1 VATTRADSRIPD
13 TLSDAP
19 LDAAEAA
26 LTERQRKIL
35 SCIRDSVADRGYA
48 PSVREI
54 GAVVGLASAS
64 SVAYQLNQ
72 LQRKGFL
79 RKDAKRPRAV
89 DIRPSQSGEMEGLR
103 RPPRYVPVV
112 GEIAAGTPILAEQRI
127 EEMFPLPAEFVG
139 EGDVFLLKV
148 KGDSMIEAAITDG
161 DWVVVR
167 QQPEAHSGEIVAAMI
182 DDEATVKT
190 FKRRGNHVELLPANP
205 LYDPI
210 PADNAEILGRVVAVM
225 RRI

>member
-1 VATTRADSRIPD
+1 MSASDSRPHVP
-13 TLSDAP
+13 TTGKKKPTTGNTKLSK
-19 LDAAEAA
+19 
-26 LTERQRKIL
+26 RQEKIL
-35 SCIRDSVADRGYA
+35 AYIRDSVAHRGYA

-64 SVAYQLNQ
+64 SVSYQLKQ
-72 LQRKGFL
+72 LQLKGFL
-79 RKDAKRPRAV
+79 RKDAKRPRAMDV
-89 DIRPSQSGEMEGLR
+89 RASRTDEADSLR

-112 GEIAAGTPILAEQRI
+112 GEIAAGTPILAEEHV

-182 DDEATVKT
+182 GDEATIKT
-190 FKRRGNHVELLPANP
+190 FKRRDGHVELLPANP
-205 LYDPI
+205 AYDPI
-210 PADNAEILGRVVAVM
+210 PADDAEILGRVVAIM

>member
-1 VATTRADSRIPD
+1 MATTQAKSHVP
-13 TLSDAP
+13 TTVSDGP
-19 LDAAEAA
+19 HEAAEAA
-26 LTERQRKIL
+26 LTDRQRKIL
-35 SCIRDSVADRGYA
+35 SCIRDSMADRGYA

-89 DIRPSQSGEMEGLR
+89 DIRPSQVPEFESLR
-103 RPPRYVPVV
+103 KPPRYVPVV
-112 GEIAAGTPILAEQRI
+112 GEIAAGVPILAEERV

>member
-1 VATTRADSRIPD
+1 MATSQVPNVVEDPDSGEA
-13 TLSDAP
+13 TLTD
-19 LDAAEAA
+19 
-26 LTERQRKIL
+26 RQRRIL
-35 SCIRDSVADRGYA
+35 ACIRDSIADRGYA

-79 RKDAKRPRAV
+79 RKDARRPRAV
-89 DIRPSQSGEMEGLR
+89 DVRGSVGSEQAALR
-103 RPPRYVPVV
+103 KPPRYVPFL
-112 GEIAAGTPILAEQRI
+112 GEIAAGVPILAEERV

-139 EGDVFLLKV
+139 EGDLFLLKV

-182 DDEATVKT
+182 DGEATVKT
-190 FKRRGNHVELLPANP
+190 FKRRDGRVELLPANP

-210 PADNAEILGRVVAVM
+210 PAENAQILGRVVAVM

>member
-1 VATTRADSRIPD
+1 MSTSDPRPHVQTTGKPKSTAGNAK
-13 TLSDAP
+13 LSK
-19 LDAAEAA
+19 
-26 LTERQRKIL
+26 RQEKIL
-35 SCIRDSVADRGYA
+35 AYIRDSVAHRGYA

-64 SVAYQLNQ
+64 SVSYQLKQ
-72 LQRKGFL
+72 LQLKGFL
-79 RKDAKRPRAV
+79 RKDANRPRAMDV
-89 DIRPSQSGEMEGLR
+89 RASRADEADSLR

-112 GEIAAGTPILAEQRI
+112 GEIAAGTPILAEEHV

-182 DDEATVKT
+182 GDEATIKT
-190 FKRRGNHVELLPANP
+190 FKRRDGRVELLPANP
-205 LYDPI
+205 AYDPI
-210 PADNAEILGRVVAVM
+210 SADDAEILGRVVAIM

>member
-1 VATTRADSRIPD
+1 MAISRANTEVP
-13 TLSDAP
+13 TVVETPEA
-19 LDAAEAA
+19 LDIEAA
-26 LTERQRKIL
+26 LTKRQRMIL

-89 DIRPSQSGEMEGLR
+89 DIRPAGVSDSEGLR
-103 RPPRYVPVV
+103 KPPRYVPVL
-112 GEIAAGTPILAEQRI
+112 GEIAAGVPILAEERV

-139 EGDVFLLKV
+139 EGDLFLLKV

-182 DDEATVKT
+182 DGEATVKT
-190 FKRRGNHVELLPANP
+190 FKRRDDRVELLPANP
-205 LYDPI
+205 IYDPI
-210 PADNAEILGRVVAVM
+210 PADNAEILGRVVAVL

>member
-1 VATTRADSRIPD
+1 MAISQADAEVPTVVEPANAPD
-13 TLSDAP
+13 AEGALSK
-19 LDAAEAA
+19 
-26 LTERQRKIL
+26 RQRLIL

-54 GAVVGLASAS
+54 GALVGLASAS

-79 RKDAKRPRAV
+79 RKDARRPRAV
-89 DIRPSQSGEMEGLR
+89 DIRPSGASDSEALR
-103 RPPRYVPVV
+103 KPPRYVPVL
-112 GEIAAGTPILAEQRI
+112 GEIAAGAPILAEESI

-148 KGDSMIEAAITDG
+148 KGDSMIEVAIADG

-182 DDEATVKT
+182 DGEATVKT
-190 FKRRGNHVELLPANP
+190 FKRRPDRVELLPANP
-205 LYDPI
+205 AYDPI
-210 PADNAEILGRVVAVM
+210 PADNAEILGRVVAVL
-225 RRI
+225 RRV

>member
-1 VATTRADSRIPD
+1 MATSRAKSHVPSTVDDVAEDPTESR
-13 TLSDAP
+13 LS
-19 LDAAEAA
+19 
-26 LTERQRKIL
+26 ERQRKIL
-35 SCIRDSVADRGYA
+35 SCIRDSMADRGYA

-54 GAVVGLASAS
+54 GERVGLASAS

-72 LQRKGFL
+72 LQLKGFL
-79 RKDAKRPRAV
+79 RKDARRPRAV
-89 DIRPSQSGEMEGLR
+89 DIRPSAAPEFEGLR
-103 RPPRYVPVV
+103 KPPRYIPVV
-112 GEIAAGTPILAEQRI
+112 GEIAAGVPILAEERV

-139 EGDVFLLKV
+139 EGDLFLLKV
-148 KGDSMIEAAITDG
+148 KGDSMVEAAITDG

-182 DDEATVKT
+182 GDEATVKT
-190 FKRRGNHVELLPANP
+190 FKRRDDRVELLPANP

-210 PADNAEILGRVVAVM
+210 PADNAQILGRVVAVM

>member
-1 VATTRADSRIPD
+1 MATSEAKTIVPD
-13 TLSDAP
+13 
-19 LDAAEAA
+19 AEDVLGVDVNEAS
-26 LTERQRKIL
+26 LTDRQRRIL

-54 GAVVGLASAS
+54 GHVVGLASAS

-79 RKDAKRPRAV
+79 RKDARRPRAV
-89 DIRPSQSGEMEGLR
+89 DIRPGTGGDAERLR
-103 RPPRYVPVV
+103 KAPKYVPVL
-112 GEIAAGTPILAEQRI
+112 GEIAAGTPILAEERV

-182 DDEATVKT
+182 DGEATVKT
-190 FKRRGNHVELLPANP
+190 FKRRDGHVVLLPANP
-205 LYDPI
+205 LYEPI
-210 PADNAEILGRVVAVM
+210 PADEAQILGRVVAVM

>member
-1 VATTRADSRIPD
+1 MATSRAKSHVPS
-13 TLSDAP
+13 TVNGLP
-19 LDAAEAA
+19 EDAAESR

-35 SCIRDSVADRGYA
+35 SCIRDSMADRGYA

-54 GAVVGLASAS
+54 GARVGLASAS

-72 LQRKGFL
+72 LQLKGFL
-79 RKDAKRPRAV
+79 RKDARRPRAV
-89 DIRPSQSGEMEGLR
+89 DIRPSAVPEFEGLR
-103 RPPRYVPVV
+103 KPPRYVPVV
-112 GEIAAGTPILAEQRI
+112 GEIAAGVPILAEERV

-139 EGDVFLLKV
+139 EGDLFLLKV

-182 DDEATVKT
+182 GDEATVKT
-190 FKRRGNHVELLPANP
+190 FKRRDGRVELLPANP

-210 PADNAEILGRVVAVM
+210 PADNAQILGRVVAVM

>member
-1 VATTRADSRIPD
+1 MTRAKTDVPTTI
-13 TLSDAP
+13 SDAP
-19 LDAAEAA
+19 PDLDEAA

-54 GAVVGLASAS
+54 GQVVGLASAS

-72 LQRKGFL
+72 LQSKGFL

-89 DIRPSQSGEMEGLR
+89 DIRPSHNGDAEGTR
-103 RPPRYVPVV
+103 KPPRYVPVV
-112 GEIAAGTPILAEQRI
+112 GEIAAGTPILAEQRV

-148 KGDSMIEAAITDG
+148 KGDSMIEAAITNG

-167 QQPEAHSGEIVAAMI
+167 EQPEAHSGEIVAAMI

-190 FKRRGNHVELLPANP
+190 FKRREDGNVELLPANP

-210 PADNAEILGRVVAVM
+210 PANNAQILGRVVAVM

>member
-1 VATTRADSRIPD
+1 MATTRAQSQVPHTVNDE
-13 TLSDAP
+13 SDIS
-19 LDAAEAA
+19 EAA
-26 LTERQRKIL
+26 LSERQRKIL
-35 SCIRDSVADRGYA
+35 SCIRESVAERGYA

-79 RKDAKRPRAV
+79 RKDPRRPRAV
-89 DIRPSQSGEMEGLR
+89 DIRPPHAVDSLR
-103 RPPRYVPVV
+103 RPPRYVPVL
-112 GEIAAGTPILAEQRI
+112 GEIAAGTPILAEERV
-127 EEMFPLPAEFVG
+127 EEMLPLPSEFVG
-139 EGDVFLLKV
+139 EGNLFLLKV

-182 DDEATVKT
+182 GDEATVKT
-190 FKRRGNHVELLPANP
+190 FKRRDNKVELLPANP

-210 PADNAEILGRVVAVM
+210 PAENAEILGRVVAVM

>member
-1 VATTRADSRIPD
+1 MSANGSDPQVPTTVI
-13 TLSDAP
+13 DAP
-19 LDAAEAA
+19 NDAQDD

-54 GAVVGLASAS
+54 GTVVGLASAS

-79 RKDAKRPRAV
+79 RKDAKRPRAMDV
-89 DIRPSQSGEMEGLR
+89 RPGRGDEPDGLR
-103 RPPRYVPVV
+103 KAPRYVPVV
-112 GEIAAGTPILAEQRI
+112 GEIAAGTPILAEERV

-148 KGDSMIEAAITDG
+148 KGDSMVEAAITDG

-182 DDEATVKT
+182 GDEATVKT
-190 FKRRGNHVELLPANP
+190 FKRRDNKIELLPANP

-210 PADNAEILGRVVAVM
+210 PAENAEILGRVVAVM